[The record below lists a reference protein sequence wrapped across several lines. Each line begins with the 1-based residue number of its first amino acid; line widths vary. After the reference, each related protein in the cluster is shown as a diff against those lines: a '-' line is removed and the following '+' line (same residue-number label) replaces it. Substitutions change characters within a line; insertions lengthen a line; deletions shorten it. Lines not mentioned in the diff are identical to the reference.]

1 MTPEDRI
8 RMARGGAG
16 IKAPITAQ
24 EAAANYQAAGL
35 DPDTAAMIAHSE
47 QAIHGPDA
55 QGIWSQPVSPSS
67 VARVQDVQ
75 GRQRGLDGL
84 AQAAKAEPYQ
94 GRGLPAPGEDQ
105 DMAGGLPA
113 DRAVGTQRL
122 LDQREQQKAET
133 SARIA
138 QENKSWNE
146 WDKRQEEK
154 RKARNAQI
162 DAMEPSDRRAYAD
175 RAIRGGTQNQFG
187 VSDRERSVDRNRVL
201 TQAWQKYGKY
211 GKASGLSFA
220 DFENAYDNE
229 LRATG
234 SHSKASLALSA
245 LVNPLKIDLARQNY
259 ETGRQRAKDYN
270 LSRETGRPI
279 ADVMFGNALRNAKTD
294 REREDVLLEHGHP
307 GHGNLAA
314 LSTKGRQEIA
324 AVEAAQ
330 SGRGPQDPVERA
342 RAGARSAGAGQLG
355 QEIAAAQ
362 AHAVSLTPGTGAEA
376 SAMRDQII
384 ADTLMPRA
392 AEVASLPGNHTPE
405 EIALLRTWSRSAM
418 TDAQPHL
425 TPYRRYIHWCGKL
438 NVDPNSPNTKL
449 LFSKVTGVDPTPRW
463 SERQWASTTSQ
474 IPDSVVAAPPMAAA
488 DVPRGDL

>member
-16 IKAPITAQ
+16 IKAPITAR

-47 QAIHGPDA
+47 QQVHGPDA
-55 QGIWSQPVSPSS
+55 HGIWSQPVSPSS

-75 GRQRGLDGL
+75 GRQKGLDML

-94 GRGLPAPGEDQ
+94 GRGLSAPGEERGV
-105 DMAGGLPA
+105 AGGLPA
-113 DRAVGTQRL
+113 DRAVGTGRL
-122 LDQREQQKAET
+122 LAQREQQKAET

-162 DAMEPSDRRAYAD
+162 DAMAPSDRRAYAD

-201 TQAWQKYGKY
+201 TQAWQKYAKV
-211 GKASGLSFA
+211 SGLDFSA
-220 DFENAYDNE
+220 FENAYDNA
-229 LRATG
+229 LRETG
-234 SHSKASLALSA
+234 SHAKASLALSA
-245 LVNPLKIDLARQNY
+245 FVNPLKIDLARQNY

-294 REREDVLLEHGHP
+294 REREDVLLEHGLP

-314 LSTKGRQEIA
+314 ISTKGRQEIA
-324 AVEAAQ
+324 AVEAAGG
-330 SGRGPQDPVERA
+330 GRGPQDPTGMA
-342 RAGARSAGAGQLG
+342 MAGARSAGAGQLG

-362 AHAVSLTPGTGAEA
+362 AHAVAMTSKMGAEA
-376 SAMRDQII
+376 PVMRDQII
-384 ADTLMPRA
+384 ATTLMPRA
-392 AEVASLPGNHTPE
+392 AEVASQPGNHSPE
-405 EIALLRTWSRSAM
+405 QIALLQTWTRSAM
-418 TDAQPHL
+418 ADAQPHL
-425 TPYRRYIHWCGKL
+425 TPYRRFIHWCGKL
-438 NVDPNSPNTKL
+438 NVDPNDPNTKL
-449 LFSKVTGVDPTPRW
+449 LFSKVTQLDPKPRW
-463 SERQWASTTSQ
+463 GEARWANTTSQ

>member
-8 RMARGGAG
+8 RMARSGAG
-16 IKAPITAQ
+16 IKPPITVG
-24 EAAANYQAAGL
+24 EAASNYQAAGL

-47 QAIHGPDA
+47 QAIHGPGA

-75 GRQRGLDGL
+75 ARHRGLGRL
-84 AQAAKAEPYQ
+84 AQEANAEPFQ
-94 GRGLPAPGEDQ
+94 GRGLPAPGDEQ
-105 DMAGGLPA
+105 DLAGGLPA

-154 RKARNAQI
+154 RKARNKQI
-162 DAMEPSDRRAYAD
+162 EDMDDSDRRAYAD
-175 RAIRGGTQNQFG
+175 RAINGGTQNQFG

-211 GKASGLSFA
+211 AKASGLDFSA
-220 DFENAYDNE
+220 FENAYDNA
-229 LRATG
+229 LRDTG

-270 LSRETGRPI
+270 LSRETGRPVGDI
-279 ADVMFGNALRNAKTD
+279 MFGNALRNAKTD
-294 REREDVLLEHGHP
+294 REREDVLLEHGFP

-330 SGRGPQDPVERA
+330 SGRGPQDPVGRA

-355 QEIAAAQ
+355 EEIAAAL
-362 AHAVSLTPGTGAEA
+362 AHAVSMTPGTGAEA
-376 SAMRDQII
+376 SAMRDQIV
-384 ADTLMPRA
+384 ADSLMPRA
-392 AEVASLPGNHTPE
+392 AELARLPGNHTPE
-405 EIALLRTWSRSAM
+405 EISFLRTWSRSSMA
-418 TDAQPHL
+418 DAQPHL
-425 TPYRRYIHWCGKL
+425 SPYRRYIHWCGKL
-438 NVDPNSPNTKL
+438 NVDPNDASTKQ
-449 LFSKVTGVDPTPRW
+449 LFSKVTGIDPVPRW
-463 SERQWASTTSQ
+463 GERQWASTTSQ
-474 IPDSVVAAPPMAAA
+474 IPSSVVAAPPMAAA